1 MMPFAAFVGR
11 KPLSTRS
18 GEALPL
24 PLSKFGE
31 SIDGDDEGI
40 RGRVEDVVMSELT
53 ILRCEGAL
61 VDERPRFEGG
71 AMGR

>member
-18 GEALPL
+18 GEELPL
-24 PLSKFGE
+24 PVSNFGE

-40 RGRVEDVVMSELT
+40 RGRVEDVVVSEST
-53 ILRCEGAL
+53 QFRGDNVSIVEGPRCEG
-61 VDERPRFEGG
+61 G
-71 AMGR
+71 ATVR